1 MRRAS
6 AVLLLLVMLIGGA
19 STAMAP
25 AASAQEEQ
33 VFDGCGLVGDVV
45 PPAEDDC
52 RATMAFVNDTIDRQ
66 ADNVFFVF
74 CTIFHEHPACP

>member
-6 AVLLLLVMLIGGA
+6 LVLSLLLLVGGA
-19 STAMAP
+19 TTAMAP
-25 AASAQEEQ
+25 AASATA
-33 VFDGCGLVGDVV
+33 DGCGLVGLVV

-52 RATMAFVNDTIDRQ
+52 RATMGFVGDTIDRQ

-74 CTIFHEHPACP
+74 CTVFPRHPACV

>member
-6 AVLLLLVMLIGGA
+6 VILSLFVLLIGGA

-25 AASAQEEQ
+25 VASAD
-33 VFDGCGLVGDVV
+33 VFDGCGFVGDFV
-45 PPAEDDC
+45 PPVEDDC
-52 RATMAFVNDTIDRQ
+52 RATLAFVDQTVDRQ

-74 CTIFHEHPACP
+74 CTVFPDHPACP